1 MSSTDYGVPAR
12 RRALNII
19 WTAAGEYGFEP
30 AFMAFTQDG
39 QPDLYMDSI
48 IGYVRKWY
56 DRETMQE
63 LFDTTGSS
71 LMRETFDGILWIGL
85 ENCAFEREVR
95 ERPVLSEL
103 RHACAEMFFEQ
114 QFTKSR
120 QQWMAQNSLVY
131 ALQSARWNTVLGK
144 EPGLVNP
151 WEKNLFQELAFSG
164 DWDAR
169 QIADHAYSVL
179 RRYFRFSPGQAEHS
193 LLLLLKNRLFS
204 FPTRIL
210 PSRMMR
216 AEDLTFSRDGS
227 GNGIITA
234 RKSRN
239 AGLLT
244 AAEEENNRIYI
255 QNCFGLPLY
264 NTEESSQIEQLLCS
278 GRHQGCHIYFTDGLR
293 QAEESIDVQTGKEP
307 KNPASDGRIRETIRG
322 AQAQADRNRTHYK
335 ERLHFYEN
343 CIARLSQQIRNALL
357 VYPQPSRVAGRNG
370 RIAPEKIWRAVY
382 LNDERIF
389 TEKFEEEQPD
399 FSVDLMLDASASR
412 LQSQETIA
420 AQAYVIAR
428 SLHLCRIPVQVTS
441 FLSLRGYTVI
451 RRFCGY
457 DEMDKDER
465 IFDYFAAGWN
475 RDGLALRGAGQLM
488 QDSPAK
494 NRLLIILTDASP
506 NDDRKIPPDRA
517 GGHPL
522 SRDYSGEAGIEDASS
537 EVRAL
542 KKSGVQVMAVLN
554 GEDGSSEAVRRIYG
568 DDFVRIEHLRRLSDA
583 VGTLLQKKIE
593 RFF

>member
-56 DRETMQE
+56 DRETMQK

-95 ERPVLSEL
+95 ERPVLAEL
-103 RHACAEMFFEQ
+103 RHACAEKFFEQ

-179 RRYFRFSPGQAEHS
+179 HRYFRFSPGRAEHS
-193 LLLLLKNRLFS
+193 LLLLFKNRLLSFS
-204 FPTRIL
+204 ARIL

-216 AEDLTFSRDGS
+216 TEDLTFSRDNS

-264 NTEESSQIEQLLCS
+264 NTEESSRIEQLLCS
-278 GRHQGCHIYFTDGLR
+278 GGHQGCHIYFTDGRR
-293 QAEESIDVQTGKEP
+293 QAEERCRRPQPGAL
-307 KNPASDGRIRETIRG
+307 PAP
-322 AQAQADRNRTHYK
+322 
-335 ERLHFYEN
+335 
-343 CIARLSQQIRNALL
+343 QIRRSS
-357 VYPQPSRVAGRNG
+357 YPP
-370 RIAPEKIWRAVY
+370 
-382 LNDERIF
+382 
-389 TEKFEEEQPD
+389 
-399 FSVDLMLDASASR
+399 
-412 LQSQETIA
+412 
-420 AQAYVIAR
+420 
-428 SLHLCRIPVQVTS
+428 
-441 FLSLRGYTVI
+441 
-451 RRFCGY
+451 
-457 DEMDKDER
+457 
-465 IFDYFAAGWN
+465 
-475 RDGLALRGAGQLM
+475 
-488 QDSPAK
+488 
-494 NRLLIILTDASP
+494 
-506 NDDRKIPPDRA
+506 
-517 GGHPL
+517 
-522 SRDYSGEAGIEDASS
+522 
-537 EVRAL
+537 
-542 KKSGVQVMAVLN
+542 
-554 GEDGSSEAVRRIYG
+554 
-568 DDFVRIEHLRRLSDA
+568 
-583 VGTLLQKKIE
+583 
-593 RFF
+593 

>member
-56 DRETMQE
+56 DRETMQK

-179 RRYFRFSPGQAEHS
+179 HRYFRFSPGRAEHF
-193 LLLLLKNRLFS
+193 LLLLLKNRLLSFS
-204 FPTRIL
+204 TRIL

-264 NTEESSQIEQLLCS
+264 NTEESSRIEQLLCS

-307 KNPASDGRIRETIRG
+307 KNPASDGQIRETIRG
-322 AQAQADRNRTHYK
+322 AQAQAERNRTHYK

-488 QDSPAK
+488 QDFPAK
-494 NRLLIILTDASP
+494 NSLLIILTDASP

-522 SRDYSGEAGIEDASS
+522 SRDYSGEAGIRDTSS

-554 GEDGSSEAVRRIYG
+554 REDGSSEAARRIYG
-568 DDFVRIEHLRRLSDA
+568 DDFVRIENIRRLSDA

>member
-164 DWDAR
+164 DWDAQ

-264 NTEESSQIEQLLCS
+264 NTEESSRIEQLLCS

>member
-103 RHACAEMFFEQ
+103 RHACAEIFFEQ

-264 NTEESSQIEQLLCS
+264 NTEESSRIEQLLCS

-307 KNPASDGRIRETIRG
+307 KNPASDGQIRETIRG
-322 AQAQADRNRTHYK
+322 AQAQAERNRTHYK

-554 GEDGSSEAVRRIYG
+554 GEDGSSEAARRIYG
-568 DDFVRIEHLRRLSDA
+568 DDFVRIENLRRLSNA

>member
-56 DRETMQE
+56 DRETMQK

-264 NTEESSQIEQLLCS
+264 NTEESSRIEQLLCS

-307 KNPASDGRIRETIRG
+307 KNPASDGQIRETIRG
-322 AQAQADRNRTHYK
+322 AQAQAERNRTHYK

-488 QDSPAK
+488 QDFPAK
-494 NRLLIILTDASP
+494 NSLLIILTDASP

-522 SRDYSGEAGIEDASS
+522 SRDYSGEAGIRDTLS

-554 GEDGSSEAVRRIYG
+554 REDGSSEAARRIYG
-568 DDFVRIEHLRRLSDA
+568 DDFVRIENIRRLSDA

>member
-56 DRETMQE
+56 DRETMQK

-264 NTEESSQIEQLLCS
+264 NTEESSRIEQLLCS
-278 GRHQGCHIYFTDGLR
+278 GGHQGCHIYFTDGLR

-307 KNPASDGRIRETIRG
+307 KNPASDGQIRETIRG
-322 AQAQADRNRTHYK
+322 AQAQAERNRTHYK

-457 DEMDKDER
+457 DEMDKDGR
-465 IFDYFAAGWN
+465 IFDYFSAGWN
-475 RDGLALRGAGQLM
+475 RDGLALRGAGHLM

-506 NDDRKIPPDRA
+506 NDDRKIPSDRA

-522 SRDYSGEAGIEDASS
+522 SRDYSGEAGIRDTSS

-554 GEDGSSEAVRRIYG
+554 GEDGSSEAARRIYG
-568 DDFVRIEHLRRLSDA
+568 DDFVRIENIRRLSDA

>member
-1 MSSTDYGVPAR
+1 MSNTDYGVPAR

-63 LFDTTGSS
+63 LFDMTGSS

-179 RRYFRFSPGQAEHS
+179 HRYFRFSPGRAEHA

-204 FPTRIL
+204 FSARIL

-264 NTEESSQIEQLLCS
+264 NTEESSRIEQLLCS
-278 GRHQGCHIYFTDGLR
+278 GGHQGCHIYFTDGRR
-293 QAEESIDVQTGKEP
+293 QAEESIDIQTGKEL
-307 KNPASDGRIRETIRG
+307 KNPANDGQILETIRG
-322 AQAQADRNRTHYK
+322 AQAQAERNRTHYK

-457 DEMDKDER
+457 DEMDKDGR
-465 IFDYFAAGWN
+465 IFNYFAAGWN
-475 RDGLALRGAGQLM
+475 RDGLALRGASHLM

-522 SRDYSGEAGIEDASS
+522 SRDYSGEAGIRDTSS

-554 GEDGSSEAVRRIYG
+554 GEDGSSEAARRIYG

>member
-264 NTEESSQIEQLLCS
+264 NTEDSSRIEQLLCS
-278 GRHQGCHIYFTDGLR
+278 DGHQGCHIYFTDGLR

-307 KNPASDGRIRETIRG
+307 KNPASDGQIRETIRG

>member
-56 DRETMQE
+56 DRETMQK

-114 QFTKSR
+114 QFIKSR

-179 RRYFRFSPGQAEHS
+179 HRYFRFSPGRAEHF
-193 LLLLLKNRLFS
+193 LLLLLKNRLLSFS
-204 FPTRIL
+204 TRIL

-264 NTEESSQIEQLLCS
+264 NTEESSRIEQLLCS
-278 GRHQGCHIYFTDGLR
+278 GGHQGCHIYFTDGHR
-293 QAEESIDVQTGKEP
+293 QAEESIDIQTGKEP
-307 KNPASDGRIRETIRG
+307 KNPASDGQIRETIRG
-322 AQAQADRNRTHYK
+322 AQAQAERNRTHYK

-457 DEMDKDER
+457 DEMDKDGR
-465 IFDYFAAGWN
+465 IFDYFSAGWN
-475 RDGLALRGAGQLM
+475 RDGLALRGAGHLM

-506 NDDRKIPPDRA
+506 NDDRKIPSDRA

-522 SRDYSGEAGIEDASS
+522 SRDYSGEAGIGDTSS

-554 GEDGSSEAVRRIYG
+554 REDGSSEAARRIYG
-568 DDFVRIEHLRRLSDA
+568 DDFVRIENIRRLSDA